1 MRFNVRSCIFPET
14 PLNEGYALRLVK
26 TDELT
31 EEDRKL
37 WWGLQELRKRV
48 RSTSNLRIPESGA
61 VVFAEFEGEAVG
73 CICVKKLSDEVAEH
87 QHAMVLIEHRR
98 KGLFKAMSGEDVR
111 FCADAGFK
119 WLNLSPGSKFTTRFW
134 LTLGA
139 VKGWA
144 STT

>member
-1 MRFNVRSCIFPET
+1 ME
-14 PLNEGYALRLVK
+14 EGYTLRLVK
-26 TDELT
+26 TDELI

-48 RSTSNLRIPESGA
+48 RRTSNLRIPDSGA

-87 QHAMVLIEHRR
+87 QHAMVLIEYRR

-111 FCADAGFK
+111 FCADAGFE
-119 WLNLSPGSKFTTRFW
+119 WLNLSPGSEFTARFW
-134 LTLGA
+134 FEIGA
-139 VKGWA
+139 VRGWA
-144 STT
+144 SST